1 MSPFSKANRH
11 LYARGANLRDKLN
24 DQPDADAVN
33 AFLDGLDDDDRLSL
47 SYAQN
52 RGGTSGLVDLPDDED
67 NVNKARFFL
76 ALRIGRGKKLNES
89 IASDTEAASSLDEES
104 RRDMDLASEWES
116 AGGTD
121 VSRRSSLPSILSGVS
136 RTSSKST
143 GKTRR
148 VSFSSETTGYGSSGP
163 VDTPVTP
170 VTTATPVTAAT
181 TRSTST
187 RQTRRTMSS
196 TVSSATAKSRPPEK
210 AESVLS
216 LSRFACCK

>member
-11 LYARGANLRDKLN
+11 LYALGANLRDKLD
-24 DQPDADAVN
+24 DQPDTDAVN

-52 RGGTSGLVDLPDDED
+52 RGDTSGLVDLPDED
-67 NVNKARFFL
+67 NVNKARFLL

-89 IASDTEAASSLDEES
+89 IASGTEAASSLDEES

-121 VSRRSSLPSILSGVS
+121 LSRRSSLPSILSGVS

-148 VSFSSETTGYGSSGP
+148 VSFSSETTGWGSSGP

-181 TRSTST
+181 TGSMST

-196 TVSSATAKSRPPEK
+196 TVSSATAKARPPEK